1 MVTVFGELSDDVGGA
16 LGGGAVGVAPR
27 RGAADED
34 INLHADLAGQRRVG
48 VAAAD
53 LGGARRAVLL
63 LVVIVGARAAERGR
77 GGGGGCLVLQLP
89 LLPLAARRRPWQWSW
104 HREPSQPLRLKPPA
118 HLPRGGQLIAEAGS
132 TPPLPL
138 RRSASALP
146 SRGRVPA
153 VIITSTASSSFL
165 PLSPPCLPPRLIV
178 RHLHRG
184 RLRQRGELVGR
195 ALR

>member
-1 MVTVFGELSDDVGGA
+1 VVTVFGELSEDVGGA

-77 GGGGGCLVLQLP
+77 GGGYRGGGGGGGGGGCLVLQLP
-89 LLPLAARRRPWQWSW
+89 LLPLAARALGLLLL
-104 HREPSQPLRLKPPA
+104 LRL
-118 HLPRGGQLIAEAGS
+118 HSIGRRRRAERDGLWRRKRHKQCDSGAVGS
-132 TPPLPL
+132 C
-138 RRSASALP
+138 
-146 SRGRVPA
+146 
-153 VIITSTASSSFL
+153 ST
-165 PLSPPCLPPRLIV
+165 
-178 RHLHRG
+178 
-184 RLRQRGELVGR
+184 EM
-195 ALR
+195 